1 MKRFILFGCNSGQPS
16 LGFEDFKGDFDTIDA
31 AKAAIPSEFPGKM
44 EGWDRQQIV
53 DGLMRVSITRFH
65 DGDEYSPWET
75 NPLPGE
81 KPILWTH
88 TKRGGIYIADRKGKL
103 ELDGHDYLVEITGYT
118 NVISNEFWTR
128 KTTEFEDGRFEAVDL
143 HDAAA
148 VARLLVTE
156 TARQLVSQ
164 MIGSLM
170 DDPRAGAMMA
180 TECGGGPISAPKA
193 IHDPVSSTKP
203 PQSEVDHRVDFHYH
217 RIGHD

>member
-1 MKRFILFGCNSGQPS
+1 MKRFMLFGSNNWYPNI
-16 LGFEDFKGDFDTIDA
+16 GFEDFKGDFDTIEE

-53 DGLMRVSITRFH
+53 DGLMRVYITRFH
-65 DGDEYSPWET
+65 DEEEYSGWET
-75 NPLPGE
+75 NRLPGE
-81 KPILWTH
+81 KPTLWTH

-103 ELDGHDYLVEITGYT
+103 QLDGPDDMAEITGYT

-128 KTTEFEDGRFEAVDL
+128 KTAEFEDGRFEVVDL

-156 TARQLVSQ
+156 AARQLVSQ
-164 MIGSLM
+164 MVGSLM
-170 DDPRAGAMMA
+170 DDPRVRVLMA
-180 TECGGGPISAPKA
+180 TECSGGPVTVPNV
-193 IHDPVSSTKP
+193 IHDPVVGTMT